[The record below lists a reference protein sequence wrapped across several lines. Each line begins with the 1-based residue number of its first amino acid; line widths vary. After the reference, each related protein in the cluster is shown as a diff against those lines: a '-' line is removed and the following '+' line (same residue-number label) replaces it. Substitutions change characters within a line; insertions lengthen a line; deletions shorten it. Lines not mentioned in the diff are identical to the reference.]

1 MRVIAQVRN
10 GGGGM
15 PPFKTTL
22 TRKQI
27 SEVAACVTSK
37 IAKRD

>member
-22 TRKQI
+22 TEKQI
-27 SEVAACVTSK
+27 SVVAAYVTSK
-37 IAKRD
+37 IAK